1 MKLPI
6 AFLMMALCAL
16 CPDMANAQTQ
26 PPHINDDYSRH
37 IFRNPFTVA
46 MPYRMLAPEKI
57 TEGKKYPL
65 VLFLHGAGE
74 RGDDN
79 ESQLSVGANI
89 FSNPVNRE
97 EFEAFVVFPQC
108 NERTWTGKIDQRAFM
123 PGAAIPEESPTERSL
138 MNLLD
143 TIVTKNPVDTDR
155 IYLIGVSMGA
165 IAAYDLA
172 CRYPERFAAVVP
184 ICGAVNPDRLKD
196 AQNVKFY
203 IFHGEK
209 DDEIP
214 VISSRTAYRALKDAG
229 ADVEYSE
236 ISCVGHECWPWAFN
250 YPTLLPWL
258 FSKSR
263 KTAF

>member
-1 MKLPI
+1 MKFPTIL
-6 AFLMMALCAL
+6 FWALCAL
-16 CPDMANAQTQ
+16 FSCSANAQMLA
-26 PPHINDDYSRH
+26 PGINDDYSRH
-37 IFRNPFTVA
+37 VFRDPFTVS
-46 MPYRMLAPEKI
+46 MPYRMLSPEKI
-57 TEGKKYPL
+57 KEGKKYPL

-89 FSNPVNRE
+89 FSNPANRE
-97 EFEAFVVFPQC
+97 IFEAFVVFPQC
-108 NERTWTGKIDQRAFM
+108 NERTWTGKIDERTFM
-123 PGAAIPEESPTERSL
+123 PGAEIPEESPTERSL

-143 TIVTKNPVDTDR
+143 TIVTNNPVDTDR

-196 AQNVKFY
+196 AKNVKFY

-209 DDEIP
+209 DEEIP

-263 KTAF
+263 ATAF